1 MFNAPVRRDR
11 RRSTAAFLL
20 TLLVNGAVIAAL
32 SSVHDAPAAAAIP
45 DEPMERYY
53 PVMMPKP
60 EPRGGSA
67 GAKAPRPTAKTP
79 ATAVAQPEPIA
90 PPIVTPLLPEAAPV
104 ALDATLSLPPG
115 DSPPDGGGGGGKGP
129 GKTPGPGEGLGQGDG
144 DGDGDGLRVVDYDA
158 VRVRSQVSPEF
169 PQAARALN
177 LSGDTCLV
185 RLDID
190 TRGRPTSAVA
200 SGCSE
205 IFADAAEEA
214 ALKWRFAPLFMD
226 GHPIPA
232 RFSISFRFRYD

>member
-32 SSVHDAPAAAAIP
+32 SSVRDAPAAAAIP
-45 DEPMERYY
+45 DAPMERYY
-53 PVMMPKP
+53 PVVMPKL

-67 GAKAPRPTAKTP
+67 PAPKATAKSKP
-79 ATAVAQPEPIA
+79 AAVPAPEPVT
-90 PPIVTPLLPEAAPV
+90 PTVVTPLLPDPPV
-104 ALDATLSLPPG
+104 SLDAAVAPSPG
-115 DSPPDGGGGGGKGP
+115 DSAPKDGGGGGGRGPGTTPGLGEGP
-129 GKTPGPGEGLGQGDG
+129 GKGDGEGG
-144 DGDGDGLRVVDYDA
+144 GLRVVDYDA

-177 LSGDTCLV
+177 LPGDTCVV

-205 IFADAAEEA
+205 IFAEAAEEA

-226 GHPIPA
+226 GHAIPA
-232 RFSISFRFRYD
+232 RFSISFRFRYN

>member
-11 RRSTAAFLL
+11 RRTTAAFFL

-32 SSVHDAPAAAAIP
+32 FSVHDAPAAAAIP
-45 DEPMERYY
+45 DEPMDRIY
-53 PVMMPKP
+53 PVVMPKP

-67 GAKAPRPTAKTP
+67 GRTTPKPAVKTVAAVVPPEPVAPPVVTP
-79 ATAVAQPEPIA
+79 LQPEP
-90 PPIVTPLLPEAAPV
+90 APV
-104 ALDATLSLPPG
+104 SLDATLSVPPG
-115 DSPPDGGGGGGKGP
+115 DSPPGGGGGGGKGP
-129 GKTPGPGEGLGQGDG
+129 GKTPGPGEGLGQGTG

-177 LSGDTCLV
+177 LSGDTCVV

-190 TRGRPTSAVA
+190 THGRPTSAVA
-200 SGCSE
+200 AGCSE
-205 IFADAAEEA
+205 IFAEAAEEA

-226 GHPIPA
+226 GHAIPA
-232 RFSISFRFRYD
+232 RFSNSFRFRYN